1 MPFPYMLKDI
11 ATLYIALCLLMVKV
25 FQNSPTTLS
34 IMSEKPLLSTNT
46 FSDILSIMSEKPLLS
61 TNTLSAVKLIGGL
74 LNEEASLRKEQSS
87 LTFDLKRVVSSV
99 VCMAINSSV
108 CSHFCCDNNC
118 GIQLKRWQVILL
130 VTNNLLFLRFSP
142 ARNIHLIHG
151 ISTHTALALQ
161 PSHTAIVCMSLLC
174 PAQFIFL
181 NCPYY
186 AQRYASCPYYAQ
198 RYA

>member
-1 MPFPYMLKDI
+1 
-11 ATLYIALCLLMVKV
+11 MVKA
-25 FQNSPTTLS
+25 FQNSP
-34 IMSEKPLLSTNT
+34 N
-46 FSDILSIMSEKPLLS
+46 ILSIMSEKPLLS

-130 VTNNLLFLRFSP
+130 VTNNHLFLRFSP

-161 PSHTAIVCMSLLC
+161 PSHTVIYA
-174 PAQFIFL
+174 
-181 NCPYY
+181 CPYY
-186 AQRYASCPYYAQ
+186 AQHNSFFSTVPIMLNVMPAVPIMISYA
-198 RYA
+198 